1 MQSFLNVTRLKQ
13 RLGLDGVALLATDE
27 TRLAAAVRA
36 AESAISART
45 GRRYAPLRGTART
58 PIYRYGDGDTLVL
71 PADLLSLEALSI
83 DGAAVALEDVEMVG
97 GVLIRRTDGEL
108 FAPGEA
114 AITGLWTYHSAPES
128 AWRASGAVLTTAT
141 NTSATTLTVT
151 DTTGADAEGE
161 SPRLMPGQLIRVGGE
176 LMRVISTTDS
186 AMIVRRAVSG
196 TTATSHSSGAAVETF
211 APDPS
216 AASLGYR
223 WAARLYR
230 EQDGD
235 AFRVIP
241 DGLHDDLRRLVRVGV

>member
-1 MQSFLNVTRLKQ
+1 MQSFLTVTRLKQ
-13 RLGLDGVALLATDE
+13 RLGLDGVALSATDE

-83 DGAAVALEDVEMVG
+83 DGAAVALGDVELVG

-114 AITGLWTYHSAPES
+114 AITGLWAYHNAPES
-128 AWRASGAVLTTAT
+128 AWRSSATSLTTAI
-141 NTSATTLTVT
+141 NTTSTTLTVI

-161 SPRLMPGQLIRVGGE
+161 SPRLMPGQLIRVGAE
-176 LMRVISTTDS
+176 LMRVVSTTAS
-186 AMIVRRAVSG
+186 AMIVRRAVNG
-196 TTATSHSSGAAVETF
+196 TAAASHSSGAPVETF
-211 APDPS
+211 ATDPS

-223 WAARLYR
+223 WAAWLYR
-230 EQDGD
+230 ENDGD

-241 DGLHDDLRRLVRVGV
+241 DALNDDLRRLVRVGV